1 LYEQG
6 EYPKSRIPPAAGQKP
21 MNRESRKCQNCRN
34 DFVIEPEDFAFYEKI
49 NVPPPTFCFDCRVQR
64 RLAFRNERV
73 LYKKK
78 CEAPG
83 HSEESISVF
92 SPDNPQRVYDH
103 KAWWGD
109 GWDPLNYGR
118 EIDWNKPFFAQ
129 IQELW
134 REVPDIAVL
143 NINPVNSE
151 YCSITEGNKNC
162 YLVFGG
168 DFNENSLY
176 STYIF
181 NSKECVDT
189 YWVSKSELNYETV
202 DCISCARLRYSRY
215 CDNCYDSA
223 FLFNCKNCHDCFGC
237 VNLRN
242 KSYCFFNE
250 QLTKEGYQE
259 RLRETYLSDAKQ
271 IAELKQKFSK
281 FSINFPRRFARL
293 IQTVNSTGDNLE
305 QAKNCRKCFDVFGG
319 AEDCAYDWLAYSRI
333 KDCFDLDRAGL
344 NTELVCESSSV
355 YPGSRVFFSRFVF
368 NCHDVQYS
376 YNCHN
381 SSNLFGCVGVR
392 DKRYCI
398 LNKQYSETEYKALV
412 SRVIQHMKDKPYA
425 DKQGRVYA
433 YGEFFPI
440 EISPFAYNETL
451 AQELYPLTREE
462 ALARGFSWRDL
473 QEKAHIPT
481 LKSED
486 VPDDIKDADDSLLRE
501 IIECEHKGQCND
513 QCTKAFR
520 VIAAELQ
527 FYRQMEIP
535 PPKLCPSC
543 RHYARVRQRNPIRL
557 WHRRCQCAGKTSEN
571 RLYRNTTTHPHHGD
585 APCPNEFETSYAPD
599 RPEIVYC
606 EQCYNS
612 EVV

>member
-1 LYEQG
+1 MSISET
-6 EYPKSRIPPAAGQKP
+6 KV
-21 MNRESRKCQNCRN
+21 CQNCKSSFVLDAQ
-34 DFVIEPEDFAFYEKI
+34 DFDFYRKI
-49 NVPPPTFCFDCRVQR
+49 SVPPPTFCFDCRIQR

-83 HSEESISVF
+83 HTEESISVF

-109 GWDPLNYGR
+109 DWNPLDYGKD
-118 EIDWNKPFFAQ
+118 IDWKRPFLAQ
-129 IQELW
+129 LQELW
-134 REVPDIAVL
+134 KEVPDIAVL
-143 NINPVNSE
+143 NINPVNSD

-202 DCISCARLRYSRY
+202 DCISCARLCYSRY
-215 CDNCYDSA
+215 CDDCYDSA

-237 VNLRN
+237 VNLKN

-250 QLTKEGYQE
+250 QLTKEEYQK
-259 RLRETYLSDAKQ
+259 RLKEVNLGDTKQ
-271 IAELKQKFSK
+271 IAELKEKFAK
-281 FSINFPRRFARL
+281 FFINFPRRFARL

-319 AEDCAYDWLAYSRI
+319 AEDCAYDWLIYSHI

-344 NTELVCESSSV
+344 NTELVYESSSV
-355 YPGSRVFFSRFVF
+355 YPGSKVFFSRFVF
-368 NCHDVQYS
+368 SCHDVYYS

-381 SSNLFGCVGVR
+381 ASNLFGCIGVR
-392 DKRYCI
+392 NKQYCI
-398 LNKQYSETEYKALV
+398 LNKQYSEVEYKELIPKL
-412 SRVIQHMKDKPYA
+412 IQHMKDKPYA
-425 DKQGRVYA
+425 DKRGRIHA
-433 YGEFFPI
+433 YGEFFPV
-440 EISPFAYNETL
+440 EISTFAYNETL
-451 AQELYPLTREE
+451 AQEMYPLTKEK
-462 ALARGFSWRDL
+462 ALAQGFSWRDP
-473 QEKAHIPT
+473 QEKTHTPT
-481 LKSED
+481 LKAED
-486 VPDDIKDADDSLLRE
+486 IPDDIKNVEESILKE
-501 IIECEHKGQCND
+501 IIECVHKGQCEE

-520 VIAAELQ
+520 MIAPELQ
-527 FYRQMEIP
+527 FYRQMGIP
-535 PPKLCPSC
+535 VPRLCPSC
-543 RHYARVRQRNPIRL
+543 RHYGRLKQRNPVRL
-557 WHRRCQCAGKTSEN
+557 WSRSCQCRGLKSANGSYTNDTK
-571 RLYRNTTTHPHHGD
+571 HFHGGQ
-585 APCPNEFETSYAPD
+585 PCSNEFQTPYAPE

-606 EQCYNS
+606 EQCYQA

>member
-1 LYEQG
+1 
-6 EYPKSRIPPAAGQKP
+6 
-21 MNRESRKCQNCRN
+21 MNPETKTCQNCKN
-34 DFVIEPEDFAFYEKI
+34 QFTIEPDDFVFYEKI
-49 NVPPPTFCFDCRVQR
+49 KVPPPTFCFDCRVQR

-109 GWDPLNYGR
+109 DWNPLEYGK
-118 EIDWNKPFFAQ
+118 EIDWNRPFLEQ

-134 REVPDIAVL
+134 KEVPDVAVL

-151 YCSITEGNKNC
+151 YCSTTEGNKNC

-202 DCISCARLRYSRY
+202 DCISCARLSYSRY
-215 CDNCYDSA
+215 CDDCYDSA

-237 VNLRN
+237 VNLKSR
-242 KSYCFFNE
+242 SYCFFNE
-250 QLTKEGYQE
+250 QLTKEEYQKRIKE
-259 RLRETYLSDAKQ
+259 INIGNSKQ
-271 IAELKQKFSK
+271 IQEIKERFAK

-319 AEDCAYDWLAYSRI
+319 AEDCAYDWLIYSRI

-344 NTELVCESSSV
+344 NTEQVYESSSV
-355 YPGSRVFFSRFVF
+355 YPGSRVFFSRFAF
-368 NCHDVQYS
+368 NCHDIYYS
-376 YNCHN
+376 YNCH
-381 SSNLFGCVGVR
+381 SVSDLFGCVGVR
-392 DKRYCI
+392 SRQYCI
-398 LNKQYSETEYKALV
+398 LNKQYSEQEYKDFLPKL
-412 SRVIQHMKDKPYA
+412 IQHMKDKPYTDA
-425 DKQGRVYA
+425 RGRIHA
-433 YGEFFPI
+433 YGEFFPV

-451 AQELYPLTREE
+451 AQEMYPLSKDQ
-462 ALARGFSWRDL
+462 ALARGFAWRDP
-473 QEKAHIPT
+473 QEKMHQVT
-481 LKSED
+481 LKAENI
-486 VPDDIKDADDSLLRE
+486 PDDLKNVNDSILNE
-501 IIECEHKGQCND
+501 IIECEHKGKCEE

-520 VIAAELQ
+520 MIASELE
-527 FYRQMEIP
+527 FYRRLGIP
-535 PPKLCPSC
+535 VPKLCPSC
-543 RHYARVRQRNPIRL
+543 RHYSRLKQRNPIRL
-557 WHRRCQCAGKTSEN
+557 WSRSCQCAGLKSGNGSYANTMTHFHGNQSCSEQ
-571 RLYRNTTTHPHHGD
+571 
-585 APCPNEFETSYAPD
+585 FETSYVSD

-606 EQCYNS
+606 EQCYQS
-612 EVV
+612 ETA